1 MTTETEPS
9 LEQAPG
15 SLGACPVD
23 WLRTMVLIR
32 EFESV
37 LDPLVVK
44 GLIPGGVHLALGQ
57 EGVAVGA
64 ISALDATD
72 LVSGSHRS
80 HHHALAKGLSP
91 AAVMAELFGRATGV
105 SGGRGGTMHLAG
117 WDVGYLGGNGIVGA
131 GLGIAMGA
139 ALAAHLQGLD
149 QVAVGFFGDGAVN
162 TGRTWETLNLAAAWA
177 LPLVA
182 VCENNLYAVET
193 PTANVTAGS
202 VIDRAGAFGMTA
214 VQVDGQDVLA
224 VHKAMRAARA
234 RAAAGGGPTF
244 IEALTYRYEGHS
256 TAQVVNY
263 RTGEEVEDWRKNRD
277 PIDRLRI
284 ALMEAGRI
292 DQEAYD
298 SLVAEAREEFDRV
311 VSYATGS
318 EHPGAEAGTAGVT
331 DLELGM
337 VGPL

>member
-1 MTTETEPS
+1 
-9 LEQAPG
+9 
-15 SLGACPVD
+15 
-23 WLRTMVLIR
+23 MVLIR

-64 ISALDATD
+64 ISALEAGD

-105 SGGRGGTMHLAG
+105 SGGRGGTMHLSG
-117 WDVGYLGGNGIVGA
+117 WHVGYLGGNGIVGA
-131 GLGIAMGA
+131 GAGIAMGA

-162 TGRTWETLNLAAAWA
+162 TGRTWETLNLAAVWA

-202 VIDRAGAFGMTA
+202 VIDRARAFGMTA

-224 VHKAMRAARA
+224 VHTAMRAARA
-234 RAAAGGGPTF
+234 RAAAGDGPTF

-256 TAQVVNY
+256 TAQVINY
-263 RTGEEVEDWRKNRD
+263 RTDEEVEDWREHKD
-277 PIDRLRI
+277 PIDRLRV
-284 ALMEAGRI
+284 ALMVSGSI
-292 DQEAYD
+292 DEKAHD
-298 SLVAEAREEFDRV
+298 TLVAEVREEV
-311 VSYATGS
+311 
-318 EHPGAEAGTAGVT
+318 AEAVSFATASGHPTAEVRTAGVT

-337 VGPL
+337 AGPL